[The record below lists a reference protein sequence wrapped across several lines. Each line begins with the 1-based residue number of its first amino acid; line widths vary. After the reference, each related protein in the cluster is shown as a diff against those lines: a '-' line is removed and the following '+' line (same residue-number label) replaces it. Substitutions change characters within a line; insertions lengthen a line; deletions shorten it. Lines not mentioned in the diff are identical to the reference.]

1 MNNLVNQTGDLNVFY
16 IVQAHTNPEQLKRLI
31 DRLYA
36 PNVHFLIHID
46 LKSDL
51 IPFQSIC
58 VGEHIRF
65 IENRVNCI
73 WGDFSQVQATLNLI
87 QGVAEYQPSPFD
99 RVVLISG
106 QDYPLQPATTIQAF
120 YEKNRAVDFIEKFVA
135 QDVHP
140 RPYLNFRGFKVN
152 KSDKR
157 GDYVIFKKNKISG
170 LYKSIFKG
178 CFKFSYLK
186 YLFTQKELDPAIV
199 FYKGSSWWALRYD
212 TLDKI
217 MSLYQENY
225 TEYYYFFQ
233 TSFCA
238 DEYFFQTLLTE
249 VMKKDLSVQVEGVLT
264 FVDWDRKGVPLP
276 VTFSMEDCELLK
288 QAASKGYLYAR
299 KFNPQR
305 DGQILTWLDQEL
317 LTDER

>member
-1 MNNLVNQTGDLNVFY
+1 MNNLLNQRENLNVFY

-36 PNVHFLIHID
+36 PNVRFLIHID

-51 IPFQSIC
+51 TLFQSAC
-58 VGEHIRF
+58 EGDYIRF
-65 IENRVNCI
+65 IDNRVNCI

-87 QGVAEYQPSPFD
+87 QGLAEYQPSPFD

-106 QDYPLQPATTIQAF
+106 QDYPLQSAAAIQTF
-120 YEKNRAVDFIEKFVA
+120 YEEHQAVDFIEKFVA
-135 QDVHP
+135 QEVHP

-157 GDYVIFKKNKISG
+157 GAYVIFKKHKISG

-178 CFKFSYLK
+178 CFKFSYVK
-186 YLFTQKELDPAIV
+186 YLFTQKELDPSIV

-212 TLDKI
+212 TLEKI
-217 MSLYQENY
+217 MTLYQENY
-225 TEYYYFFQ
+225 EEYYYFFK

-249 VMKKDLSVQVEGVLT
+249 VMKKDPVIQVEGVLT

-276 VTFSMEDCELLK
+276 VTFSMEDCELLQ
-288 QAASKGYLYAR
+288 QAAHKGYLYAR
-299 KFNPQR
+299 KFNPQL
-305 DGQILTWLDQEL
+305 DAQILTWLDQEL
-317 LTDER
+317 LIDKR